1 MVRGVKSHVESN
13 PICTRDA
20 QRAQTKPCVHQDPEA
35 PQTLSQTYLWVFE
48 YLLQRQGSAAACHR
62 GRGSGCCRTGPYS
75 GWHKPSW
82 RRVPLTPPSS
92 CQADDPETAE
102 QLHEKTAHTV
112 KKVLGP
118 PTDFTTWA
126 FGKGTENPKG
136 IWLWRPVGFDYRNG
150 KTDSWRAQTK
160 PYATR
165 NQEKGTDTPQE
176 TDPDFLWVFRCLWQ
190 RQR

>member
-1 MVRGVKSHVESN
+1 MQLAAEQPLTKECWTPPKIYTPLPRAKRKPQQDGKRGEIACRIKPHMH
-13 PICTRDA
+13 
-20 QRAQTKPCVHQDPEA
+20 QRRSEGSDKALCA
-35 PQTLSQTYLWVFE
+35 PRPRGPTDSEPDLPVFE
-48 YLLQRQGSAAACHR
+48 YLLQRQGSAEACHR

-118 PTDFTTWA
+118 PTDFTT
-126 FGKGTENPKG
+126 
-136 IWLWRPVGFDYRNG
+136 
-150 KTDSWRAQTK
+150 
-160 PYATR
+160 
-165 NQEKGTDTPQE
+165 
-176 TDPDFLWVFRCLWQ
+176 
-190 RQR
+190 